1 MGTRTG
7 RGTCCRF
14 LDELTFFFCFSVS
27 VYFFG
32 VHSGVDKARCPLV
45 ELRVADL
52 FLFVVI
58 RGVFDKYFETR
69 LDIICLKQ

>member
-1 MGTRTG
+1 MALVAGFWMT
-7 RGTCCRF
+7 
-14 LDELTFFFCFSVS
+14 LLFFWFSVS
-27 VYFFG
+27 VYFFD
-32 VHSGVDKARCPLV
+32 VHSGMHKARCPLV

>member
-1 MGTRTG
+1 MFPEQDVALVAG
-7 RGTCCRF
+7 F
-14 LDELTFFFCFSVS
+14 WMNLPFFWFSVS

-32 VHSGVDKARCPLV
+32 VQSGVDKARCPLV

-58 RGVFDKYFETR
+58 RSVFDKYFETR
-69 LDIICLKQ
+69 LNIICLKQ

>member
-7 RGTCCRF
+7 HGTCCRF
-14 LDELTFFFCFSVS
+14 LDELTFFCFSVS
-27 VYFFG
+27 VYFFD
-32 VHSGVDKARCPLV
+32 VHSGMDKARCLLV

-58 RGVFDKYFETR
+58 RRVFDKYFE
-69 LDIICLKQ
+69 LFV